1 MQSLPEQR
9 PTLTGPA
16 FSEEKVTIIA
26 DSEQFIRQAFAQDSR
41 KGYELL
47 YRRYYK
53 VLCSHA
59 VRYVYCREV
68 AEDLVSE
75 VFLSLWRNQ
84 SFIQITSTYRAYL
97 FSAVRKRAYSHV
109 QEEFNRKGISLDQQ
123 QEEIFPSQ
131 EDPQHILQYTEL
143 LNQLENGIRSL
154 PPQCQ
159 RVFLLSRFEGKKHR
173 EIADELSITQK
184 TVEAH
189 LHKALEH
196 LRRITQNGFLLL
208 LLWIS

>member
-1 MQSLPEQR
+1 MQSLPEQE
-9 PTLTGPA
+9 PTTKGPV
-16 FSEEKVTIIA
+16 FSEDKVPIVA

-59 VRYVYCREV
+59 VRYVYGREV

-84 SFIQITSTYRAYL
+84 SFMTITSSYRAYL

-109 QEEFNRKGISLDQQ
+109 QEEFGRRGISLEQP
-123 QEEIFPSQ
+123 EETLPTQ
-131 EDPQHILQYTEL
+131 DDPQHILQYTEL

-173 EIADELSITQK
+173 EIADELNINQK

-196 LRRITQNGFLLL
+196 LRRITQNGFLFL

>member
-9 PTLTGPA
+9 PPLTGPA

-26 DSEQFIRQAFAQDSR
+26 DSEQFIRQAFAEDSR

-59 VRYVYCREV
+59 VRYVYAREV

-84 SFIQITSTYRAYL
+84 SFTGITSTYRAYL
-97 FSAVRKRAYSHV
+97 FSAVRKRAYSHL
-109 QEEFNRKGISLDQQ
+109 QEEFSRKGILLDQE
-123 QEEIFPSQ
+123 QETLPTP

-143 LNQLENGIRSL
+143 LNQLEDGIRSL

-173 EIADELSITQK
+173 EIADELNINQK

-196 LRRITQNGFLLL
+196 LRRITQNGFLLF